1 MKGKRLKA
9 KGELPAKELTERE
22 KAMHLYG
29 KDAVET
35 IERGEEDIKAGRVT
49 RIGDVKNI
57 WENIL

>member
-1 MKGKRLKA
+1 
-9 KGELPAKELTERE
+9 LPAKELTERE